1 MKLPQKGMT
10 LLELI
15 LVMIVI
21 FTLATAVAP
30 RFSDFFPGLQVRKT
44 AGLIFA
50 LARKARSDGATTGV
64 RQRLALDA
72 GQKKFWLEVE
82 AKPLKE
88 PGKFTPLSGSWD
100 AERIPDE
107 VILESLDGAQQD
119 SGRHYIEFRPDGTAT
134 EATLVIAN
142 DKGDR
147 QTIRVVGTT
156 GRVFIESPAEP

>member
-1 MKLPQKGMT
+1 MKRRGTT

-44 AGLIFA
+44 AGRIFSW
-50 LARKARSDGATTGV
+50 ARKARSDGATTGA
-64 RQRLALDA
+64 RQRLVLDA

-82 AKPLKE
+82 AQPLKE
-88 PGKFTPLSGSWD
+88 PGKFTALSGAWE

-107 VILESLDGAQQD
+107 VILESFDGAEQD
-119 SGRHYIEFRPDGTAT
+119 SSRRYIEFRPDGTAT

-147 QTIRVVGTT
+147 QTIRVVGAT
-156 GRVFIESPAEP
+156 GRVFIELPSKP